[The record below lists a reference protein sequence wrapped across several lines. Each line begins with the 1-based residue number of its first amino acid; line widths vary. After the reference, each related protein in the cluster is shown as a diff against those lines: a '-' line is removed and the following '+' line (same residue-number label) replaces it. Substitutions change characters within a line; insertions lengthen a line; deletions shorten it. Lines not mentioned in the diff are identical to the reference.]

1 MKKNHIS
8 VTKTARYYTLG
19 ELNEEIENVWFVCHG
34 YGQLAEYFIKHFQ
47 ALDDGKTY
55 IIAPEGLSRF
65 YLGEFTGRVGA
76 TWLTRDD
83 RELDIKDYMNFFD
96 QLLMPIIAGEK
107 YLKVRFHF
115 LGFSQGATTLCRYLA
130 FKKFARIDSL
140 IMWAGSLPHDVTPE
154 LAREVFGKAPI
165 YIVYGDKDEFLEHI
179 NIQEYEEKV
188 KALGL
193 NYKIIPF
200 EGKHEMNKDVLIQ
213 LKEKTSK
220 QLAD

>member
-19 ELNEEIENVWFVCHG
+19 ELNEKTENIWFVCHG

-47 ALDDGKTY
+47 IIDDGKTY
-55 IIAPEGLSRF
+55 VIAPEGLSRF

-83 RELDIKDYMNFFD
+83 RELDIQDYMNFFD
-96 QLLMPIIAGEK
+96 QLLMPIVKDEK
-107 YLKVRFHF
+107 FSKVRFNF

-130 FKKFARIDSL
+130 FKRLEKIDNL
-140 IMWAGSLPHDVTPE
+140 VMWAGSLPHDVSPE
-154 LAREVFGKAPI
+154 LAREVFGKVPV
-165 YIVYGDKDEFLEHI
+165 YVVYGDKDEFLEHI
-179 NIQEYEEKV
+179 NIPEYEEKI

-193 NYKIIPF
+193 NYEIIPF
-200 EGKHEMNKDVLIQ
+200 EGKHEMNKDVLLQ